1 MHLVKF
7 YDVRKEIIKYVF
19 EETIIFDKLQI
30 NLNREKIKDSQRNN
44 KSKGNPLIT
53 SRTDI
58 IVNKNKENK
67 HFKSFKKEA
76 ITYKNPK
83 ILDLKNFNSINLN
96 KKGLIKK
103 VCYGE
108 QINISRLNNQTPI
121 MTCNEPQNSTLNN
134 SNLETT
140 VNKASQ
146 NNSNSGKQITTPN
159 LLNQIFF
166 HNNKSDII
174 FKQKNE
180 STKSL
185 KANIILKNS
194 SRNMQNIIDNKCVG
208 TLDNSKKSRNNYF
221 HKDNDYFITVNN
233 NFKYKTINSD
243 LKITRQNT
251 PLLDNEI
258 FKPESRLKEAKHKK
272 NTNSCLQIEIQ
283 TSLNEKGIHDIN
295 KNFKSIQNLKRSIKS
310 NNTQLKC
317 LDARPKGINKKNT
330 NPIMSFCQELLLKN
344 EAQIFSL
351 FNNSNYSKKLRIS
364 NNNQYSLRKQT
375 KK

>member
-166 HNNKSDII
+166 HN
-174 FKQKNE
+174 Q
-180 STKSL
+180 SL
-185 KANIILKNS
+185 KN
-194 SRNMQNIIDNKCVG
+194 
-208 TLDNSKKSRNNYF
+208 
-221 HKDNDYFITVNN
+221 
-233 NFKYKTINSD
+233 
-243 LKITRQNT
+243 
-251 PLLDNEI
+251 
-258 FKPESRLKEAKHKK
+258 
-272 NTNSCLQIEIQ
+272 
-283 TSLNEKGIHDIN
+283 
-295 KNFKSIQNLKRSIKS
+295 
-310 NNTQLKC
+310 
-317 LDARPKGINKKNT
+317 
-330 NPIMSFCQELLLKN
+330 
-344 EAQIFSL
+344 
-351 FNNSNYSKKLRIS
+351 
-364 NNNQYSLRKQT
+364 
-375 KK
+375 